1 MHRNSTFTLVTAA
14 LIVLCLPALAF
25 AQYPGHPFELTFQ
38 GGATQPLAEDG
49 TAMSYTLGTGIAFRT
64 TDQLRVGA
72 EFSYNGIGVG
82 DDARDVLDRFG
93 IDTSNSILEYGAFAR
108 FHLADPLAG
117 PYLKGALG
125 ARQLRAT
132 VDVLG
137 TSTSVAETVWGYGVG
152 LGWLL
157 PGTGDLATFFE
168 AEYTHA
174 FPVELG
180 ASNQVALDQVGFDM
194 LKVGM
199 GALFGTG
206 F

>member
-1 MHRNSTFTLVTAA
+1 MYRNRKLALATAT
-14 LIVLCLPALAF
+14 LIVLTVPAPALA
-25 AQYPGHPFELTFQ
+25 QDPGHPLELVFQ

-64 TDQLRVGA
+64 TGPLRFGA
-72 EFSYNGIGVG
+72 EFSYNGIGIG
-82 DDARDVLDRFG
+82 DDARDVLDGFG
-93 IDTSNSILEYGAFAR
+93 IAASNSILEYGVFAR
-108 FHLADPLAG
+108 FHLDDPLSG

-125 ARQLRAT
+125 VRQLRAT
-132 VDVLG
+132 VATLG
-137 TSTSVAETVWGYGVG
+137 SSASIRETAWGYGLG
-152 LGWLL
+152 LGWML
-157 PGTGDLATFFE
+157 PGAGDLATFFE

-174 FPVELG
+174 FPVEMG
-180 ASNQVALDQVGFDM
+180 TASQATLDQIGFDM